1 MATKPIEVEVKGY
14 DTDYISGISAALKI
28 AKAYGE
34 FIKMRFLPSGIQ
46 IFVHPESYETDLC
59 KIYNLER
66 ELMEYKKNY
75 D

>member
-1 MATKPIEVEVKGY
+1 MATKSIEVEVKGY
-14 DTDYISGISAALKI
+14 DTDYISSISAALKI

-46 IFVHPESYETDLC
+46 IFVYPESCETDLC